1 MKIVH
6 ICLCG
11 PMTDGWNYQENLLTK
26 YQVKLGYEVTV
37 ITSKYCYDANGKLT
51 SMQEGTYFFDG
62 IKMIRINNRI
72 GNIDSRFKLYVDF
85 TTILN
90 NESPDIIFVHG
101 VQFLDSRQVVSY
113 AKRHKVRI
121 FVDNHADFSN
131 SGTNWISLNLMHKIV
146 WGHSAKM
153 LAPYTEKFYGV
164 LPARVD
170 FLTEVYGIKRDKCDL
185 LVMGADDDYVREAK
199 HPDNI
204 KQIRKKHG
212 ILDDDFL
219 IITGGKIDSFKRQ
232 TLLLMEAVQKLEL
245 KNVKLIVFGSVEN
258 SLKPKVMELADG
270 NKIQYIG
277 WISANE
283 SYRYFASAQLAVF
296 PGRHSVFWEQVA
308 GQGIPMICKKWK
320 GTQHIDLGGNV
331 RFLEEDSAEA
341 IYNLLNEVIT
351 KPEIYNQMLNVAN
364 CNAQRYFSYLD
375 IAKRCVE

>member
-1 MKIVH
+1 
-6 ICLCG
+6 
-11 PMTDGWNYQENLLTK
+11 MTDGWNYQENLLTK

-37 ITSKYCYDANGKLT
+37 ITSKYCYDSNGKLT

-85 TTILN
+85 TSILN
-90 NESPDIIFVHG
+90 NETPDIIFVHG

-170 FLTEVYGIKRDKCDL
+170 FLAEVYGIKRNKCDL

-232 TLLLMEAVQKLEL
+232 TLLLMEAVQKLEM
-245 KNVKLIVFGSVEN
+245 KNVKLLVFGSVEN

-283 SYRYFASAQLAVF
+283 SYRYFASAQLVVF

-351 KPEIYNQMLNVAN
+351 NPEIYNQMLSVAN